1 MAHGE
6 RDAVGDSGG
15 DDSGECGDAFT
26 RGAEKLP
33 GALGGVTV
41 ELRVDCHHDDSSRAK
56 ADVDL
61 RGTFQAPEKE
71 SGSAEQDE
79 RHRDLRDDE
88 KAAQAPAAA
97 RASEGLFAF
106 ERVGHSGA
114 RGTPCRSEAAD
125 KTSEEAEEEGV
136 EKDAPVDV
144 DGDIYRDGDGQAEGG
159 ERIGGPYGE
168 KDPDGAS
175 REGKKD
181 ALEKELAEKL
191 RACGSERDSHRHLTL
206 TLRSLREEKIGDAR
220 RE

>member
-41 ELRVDCHHDDSSRAK
+41 ELRSMAILMTPRERKPTSIFEALSRLQRK
-56 ADVDL
+56 S
-61 RGTFQAPEKE
+61 P
-71 SGSAEQDE
+71 
-79 RHRDLRDDE
+79 
-88 KAAQAPAAA
+88 AAQSRMSDTEICATMRKLRRLQRRPGGA
-97 RASEGLFAF
+97 RASSPLSALGI
-106 ERVGHSGA
+106 RA

-125 KTSEEAEEEGV
+125 KTSEEAEKEGV

-175 REGKKD
+175 REGKKN
-181 ALEKELAEKL
+181 ALEKELAES
-191 RACGSERDSHRHLTL
+191 C
-206 TLRSLREEKIGDAR
+206 AR
-220 RE
+220 VAPRVSRTAISR